1 MLIKKMF
8 LHNKILSLLAIL
20 LLIIYS
26 FNGVL
31 ISAVVYYAGKFNSKT
46 EIKTIIIYTILALF
60 SWGLIYFAHYLLT
73 VTQAKVLK
81 KNNIDLKTTLVHN
94 IWYSR
99 KQHDNSSKVI
109 SMLMNDLKLL
119 ENDYFM
125 EFFSV
130 IEDILVLIVSLSY
143 MLYLNKIVSIFF
155 ILFSFLPLVTPIF
168 FSKRL
173 NESTKIW
180 TNKNKIVVDKI
191 KDFFQGFSVV
201 QTYGIQSRI
210 FSLIKKR
217 ILELENSQYTLTL
230 NQALAQFAG
239 SLVAGVGFIV
249 PFSVGCILVVRT
261 NSFSFTTLLAIFL
274 ASDRVISP
282 IMNAVSS
289 FNQITGTK
297 NIRLKIINILN
308 QHDISNLDIHPT
320 FSKAKNHYEFIAK
333 NIDYQINENQNIGFS
348 LSISMKDKILIYG
361 ESGVGKS
368 TLLKVLNG
376 NIFNY
381 TGQYFENIDH
391 DIQLERPY
399 SEVAYINQTP
409 YIFNASIKNNITLFS
424 PKVDNHRLTAVLQKV
439 RLNDIAEGNEFV
451 DHDAGENGTFVSG
464 GQRQRIE
471 IARALYADKKLILA
485 DEVTA
490 NLDKGNA
497 DVIRNLLFELPQP
510 VVEVAHHYNL
520 KDQRYTKIYELTR
533 NGKLLSIK

>member
-46 EIKTIIIYTILALF
+46 EMKTIIIYTILALF

-391 DIQLERPY
+391 NIQLERPY

-439 RLNDIAEGNEFV
+439 RLNDIAEGDEFL

-520 KDQRYTKIYELTR
+520 KDKRYTKIYELTR